1 MRDRWVCI
9 YHFYHQFIV
18 FQVQVKCFKPV
29 SWFVHSLPTAVAM
42 SDQAVGPS
50 LSLPLTHR

>member
-9 YHFYHQFIV
+9 YHFYHQSIV
-18 FQVQVKCFKPV
+18 FQVQVKCFQPV